1 VFELLNNRLALW
13 NLRSSLSAQ
22 PSEMETL
29 RKRRER
35 EEKRG
40 ILGSRNGVL
49 ESLFLVLREPLGL
62 VLSMIIFLFSLVSVM
77 PKAGQVQRGAG
88 TMASFV
94 IAGHQV
100 NQLVTLRRKW
110 VCSSRVAGLAGS
122 VGLAS
127 SWLVVVGGMTLLAYF
142 T

>member
-62 VLSMIIFLFSLVSVM
+62 VLFMIFF
-77 PKAGQVQRGAG
+77 PFFPG
-88 TMASFV
+88 
-94 IAGHQV
+94 
-100 NQLVTLRRKW
+100 
-110 VCSSRVAGLAGS
+110 VCDA
-122 VGLAS
+122 
-127 SWLVVVGGMTLLAYF
+127 
-142 T
+142 